1 MTKEASSENE
11 KYIARQS
18 SLSGSNEVKKYAV
31 ILAGGSG
38 LRMGYP
44 MPKQFIEL
52 AGKPVLIHT
61 LENFFSFDTQIDIV
75 LVLPSDY
82 ADLWQQLCKKH
93 NCKIPH
99 RIAIG
104 GKERFHSVQNGL
116 ELIKTDG
123 IVFIHDAVRPLV
135 SHQTLLRC
143 FDTAHLTGNALPVIS
158 VSESV
163 RFVENE
169 TSQPVDRSRIMLV
182 QTPQTFR
189 VNLINEAY
197 RQPFEEKFT
206 DDASVLENAGYTIHL
221 TEGNRENIKI
231 TWPSDLIWAESIL
244 ASA

>member
-1 MTKEASSENE
+1 MKNIFTPGPFSIPESDDL
-11 KYIARQS
+11 R
-18 SLSGSNEVKKYAV
+18 KYAL

-44 MPKQFIEL
+44 LPKQFIEL
-52 AGKPVLIHT
+52 AGRPILIHT
-61 LENFFSFDTQIDIV
+61 LENFFSFDTKIDIV
-75 LVLPSDY
+75 LVIPSEH
-82 ADLWQQLCKKH
+82 ADLWQQLCIKH

-104 GKERFHSVQNGL
+104 GRERFHSVQNGL
-116 ELIKTDG
+116 ELITTDG

-135 SHQTLLRC
+135 SHQTLGRC
-143 FDTAHLTGNALPVIS
+143 FETSRLAGNALPVIS

-169 TSQPVDRSRIMLV
+169 TSQPIDRSKVMLV

-189 VNLINEAY
+189 VTLIKEAY
-197 RQPFEEKFT
+197 RQPFDSKFT
-206 DDASVLENAGYTIHL
+206 DDASVLENMGHIIQL
-221 TEGNRENIKI
+221 TQGNRENIKI

-244 ASA
+244 ASL

>member
-1 MTKEASSENE
+1 MKNIFTPSPS
-11 KYIARQS
+11 Y
-18 SLSGSNEVKKYAV
+18 LPGSDDLRKYAL

-44 MPKQFIEL
+44 LPKQFIEL
-52 AGKPVLIHT
+52 AGRPLLIHT
-61 LENFFSFDTQIDIV
+61 LEKFSSFDTQIEIV
-75 LVLPSDY
+75 LVLPSEH
-82 ADLWQQLCKKH
+82 ADLWQQLCIKH
-93 NCKIPH
+93 NFKIPH
-99 RIAIG
+99 RIAPG

-116 ELIKTDG
+116 KLIETDG

-135 SHQTLLRC
+135 SHQTLTRC
-143 FDTAHLTGNALPVIS
+143 FETARLTGNALPVIS

-169 TSQPVDRSRIMLV
+169 SSQPIDRSKIMLV

-189 VNLINEAY
+189 VSLIQDAY
-197 RQPFEEKFT
+197 RQPFDTKFT
-206 DDASVLENAGYTIHL
+206 DDASVLENTGHKIHL

-244 ASA
+244 ASE

>member
-1 MTKEASSENE
+1 MKNIFTPGPFSIPESDDL
-11 KYIARQS
+11 R
-18 SLSGSNEVKKYAV
+18 KYAL

-44 MPKQFIEL
+44 LPKQFIEL
-52 AGKPVLIHT
+52 AGRPILIHT
-61 LENFFSFDTQIDIV
+61 LENFFSFDTKIDIV
-75 LVLPSDY
+75 LVLPSEH
-82 ADLWQQLCKKH
+82 ADLWQQLCNKH

-104 GKERFHSVQNGL
+104 GRERFHSVQNGL
-116 ELIKTDG
+116 ELITTDG

-135 SHQTLLRC
+135 SHQTLGRC
-143 FDTAHLTGNALPVIS
+143 FETSRLAGNALPVIS

-169 TSQPVDRSRIMLV
+169 TSQPIDRSKIMLV

-189 VNLINEAY
+189 VTLIKEAY
-197 RQPFEEKFT
+197 RQPFDSKFT
-206 DDASVLENAGYTIHL
+206 DDASVLENMGHIIQL
-221 TEGNRENIKI
+221 TQGNRENIKI

-244 ASA
+244 ASL